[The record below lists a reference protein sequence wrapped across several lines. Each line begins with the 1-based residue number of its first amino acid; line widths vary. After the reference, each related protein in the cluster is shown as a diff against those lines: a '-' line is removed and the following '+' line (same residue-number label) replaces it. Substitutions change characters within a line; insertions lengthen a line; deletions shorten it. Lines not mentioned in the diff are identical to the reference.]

1 MGHHWRASDLLEQTL
16 TPGEWAMYDR
26 GVLLGRI
33 QFGTA
38 NGRPVLRGL
47 RPDGTLLGY
56 ASTLEEACDR
66 LWEWSRAIRRPGADA
81 AP

>member
-26 GVLLGRI
+26 GVLIGRI

-47 RPDGTLLGY
+47 GPDGELLGY
-56 ASTLEEACDR
+56 ARTLEEACDR
-66 LWEWSRAIRRPGADA
+66 RWAWSRAARQAGAPA